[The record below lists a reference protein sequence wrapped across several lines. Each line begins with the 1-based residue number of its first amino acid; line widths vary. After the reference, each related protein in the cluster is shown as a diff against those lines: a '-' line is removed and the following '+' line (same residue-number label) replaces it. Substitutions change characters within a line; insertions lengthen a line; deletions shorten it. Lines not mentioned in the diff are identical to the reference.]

1 MEKERLVTFTDAV
14 LAIIMTILVLELK
27 KPTEPTL
34 AQLWALRESFLA
46 YAMSFFWLGSMWINL
61 HNTWS
66 KANIISTKVIGWNI
80 VLLFLLSL
88 IPYTT
93 SLVSTYYDNAVIQG
107 LYGVVVILISIVNI
121 VLNKV
126 LNRANKGN
134 KDLSKITK
142 KYMEALIVD
151 VDIKIL
157 GLAIAIA
164 IYPQAMMISVFLA
177 AVLMII
183 RRK

>member
-66 KANIISTKVIGWNI
+66 KANIISTKVIGWTI

-93 SLVSTYYDNAVIQG
+93 SLVSTYYDNKVIQCF
-107 LYGVVVILISIVNI
+107 YGVVVILISMVNI

-142 KYMEALIVD
+142 KYMDALIVD

-157 GLAIAIA
+157 GLAVAISV
-164 IYPQAMMISVFLA
+164 YPQAMMISVFLA
-177 AVLMII
+177 AILMII
-183 RRK
+183 RRR

>member
-34 AQLWALRESFLA
+34 AQMWALRESFLA
-46 YAMSFFWLGSMWINL
+46 YALSFFWFFAMWINI
-61 HNTWS
+61 HNIWS
-66 KANIISTKVIGWNI
+66 KASKISTRVIGWNM
-80 VLLFLLSL
+80 VLLFFLSL

-121 VLNKV
+121 GLNKM
-126 LNRANKGN
+126 LQHANKDN
-134 KDLSKITK
+134 KSLLKITK
-142 KYMEALIVD
+142 RYIDALVID
-151 VDIKIL
+151 IDIKIVGL
-157 GLAIAIA
+157 ILAIT
-164 IYPQAMMISVFLA
+164 IYPQAMMISVFITS
-177 AVLMII
+177 VLMA
-183 RRK
+183 RVKN

>member
-1 MEKERLVTFTDAV
+1 M
-14 LAIIMTILVLELK
+14 
-27 KPTEPTL
+27 
-34 AQLWALRESFLA
+34 
-46 YAMSFFWLGSMWINL
+46 
-61 HNTWS
+61 
-66 KANIISTKVIGWNI
+66 
-80 VLLFLLSL
+80 LFLLSL

-107 LYGVVVILISIVNI
+107 FYGIVVILISLVNI
-121 VLNKV
+121 ILNKV

-157 GLAIAIA
+157 GLAIAISV
-164 IYPQAMMISVFLA
+164 YPQAMMISVFLA
-177 AVLMII
+177 AILMII
-183 RRK
+183 RRR

>member
-1 MEKERLVTFTDAV
+1 
-14 LAIIMTILVLELK
+14 
-27 KPTEPTL
+27 
-34 AQLWALRESFLA
+34 
-46 YAMSFFWLGSMWINL
+46 
-61 HNTWS
+61 
-66 KANIISTKVIGWNI
+66 

-107 LYGVVVILISIVNI
+107 FYGIVVILISLVNI
-121 VLNKV
+121 ILNKV

-142 KYMEALIVD
+142 KYMDALIVD

-157 GLAIAIA
+157 GLAIAISV
-164 IYPQAMMISVFLA
+164 YPQAMMISVFLA
-177 AVLMII
+177 AILMII
-183 RRK
+183 RRR

>member
-107 LYGVVVILISIVNI
+107 LYGVVVIIISIVNI
-121 VLNKV
+121 GLNKM
-126 LNRANKGN
+126 LQRANKDN
-134 KDLSKITK
+134 KSLMKITK
-142 KYMEALIVD
+142 RYIDALVID
-151 VDIKIL
+151 IDIKIV
-157 GLAIAIA
+157 GLIIAIS
-164 IYPQAMMISVFLA
+164 IYPQAMMISVFITS
-177 AVLMII
+177 VLMARI
-183 RRK
+183 KN